1 MKRMDLMAKEKIINE
16 DKKKKQTK
24 KKGGEKKKVSKK
36 LDQTGK
42 EKKLKKEID
51 KLKTELIEINDK
63 YLRIVAEFTNYKKRS
78 EREFVNLIENANKRL
93 FLELLPIIDDFERS
107 LNSDSKKKGYK
118 SLKEGAELIYQK
130 LVSVLKKQGLE
141 PLDSIDTPFD
151 PEFHEA
157 LMQMENKD
165 KDSNIVLEEILK
177 GYRLKDKVIRHSKV
191 IVNK

>member
-1 MKRMDLMAKEKIINE
+1 MDLMAKEKIINE

>member
-1 MKRMDLMAKEKIINE
+1 MVEEKKIKEYKKKEK
-16 DKKKKQTK
+16 TK
-24 KKGGEKKKVSKK
+24 KKGEIKTSVLKK

-51 KLKTELIEINDK
+51 KLKKELIEINDK
-63 YLRIVAEFTNYKKRS
+63 YLRIAAEFTNYKKRS
-78 EREFVNLIENANKRL
+78 EREFFNLIENANKYL

-107 LNSDSKKKGYK
+107 LNSDSQKKSYK

-141 PLDSIDTPFD
+141 PLESIDTPFD

-157 LMQMENKD
+157 LMQKENKE
-165 KDSNIVLEEILK
+165 KDSNIVLEEVLK

>member
-1 MKRMDLMAKEKIINE
+1 MAKEKIINE

-191 IVNK
+191 IANK